1 MMMELSKSIS
11 EIKNEIK
18 EKVGN
23 RSHYNGR
30 GNRLPIVAI
39 HQPQPAQFNQPV
51 NTNGVN
57 NLNTNNNDLIA
68 LLVQHCA
75 SSEGK
80 DMEPNG
86 NPSRNE
92 AYSAEKSNKSI
103 PGPVMIENDQQLQQ
117 SVEDI
122 NKAKI
127 NLTQWSK
134 ILNIHRHESSL
145 DN

>member
-1 MMMELSKSIS
+1 WCVLNQQSQ
-11 EIKNEIK
+11 
-18 EKVGN
+18 
-23 RSHYNGR
+23 
-30 GNRLPIVAI
+30 
-39 HQPQPAQFNQPV
+39 QPQPAQFNQPV
-51 NTNGVN
+51 NTNVG
-57 NLNTNNNDLIA
+57 
-68 LLVQHCA
+68 A

-86 NPSRNE
+86 NPSSDIYVDFEVNKNGMIVKLEGMKHIQLKNQTRCL
-92 AYSAEKSNKSI
+92 KSI